1 MGNLYA
7 SQKSFTEY
15 INERL
20 CNVSLGLIEQGDE
33 FEFMHALYKRHPD
46 YNPNIDAFHISP
58 LAQGQEL
65 NRVHNGQYDI
75 FSKHTCIRQKR
86 KSEEHHA
93 KALARELIVEQ
104 IKTARKT
111 LGDTCELC
119 ASKSNLEV
127 DHYPVLF
134 CKILNDFGPLD
145 ITFNIK
151 YDVPIEQANSWKLY
165 HQTNAKYRLLCAP
178 CNKSEFWKYNRQ
190 KRTINYNIV
199 E

>member
-1 MGNLYA
+1 MKIDFMGELYA

-20 CNVSLGLIEQGDE
+20 CSVSLGLIEQGDD
-33 FEFMHALYKRHPD
+33 FEFMHALYKRHPC
-46 YNPNIDAFHISP
+46 YNSNIDAFHVVQ
-58 LAQGQEL
+58 LDKGQEL
-65 NRVHNGQYDI
+65 NRVYNGQYDI
-75 FSKHTCIRQKR
+75 FSKHTCIRQKL

-104 IKTARKT
+104 IKIARKT

-119 ASKSNLEV
+119 PSKSNLEI

-145 ITFNIK
+145 IKFNIK
-151 YDVPIEQANSWKLY
+151 YDVPIEQSNRWKLY
-165 HQTNAKYRLLCAP
+165 HQMNAKYRLLCAS
-178 CNKSEFWKYNRQ
+178 CNKTEYIKN
-190 KRTINYNIV
+190 KK
-199 E
+199 